1 MKSTT
6 KIAALALA
14 ALSFAAASV
23 VLAHPG
29 MGQGQGMG
37 MGMHQG
43 AGPGMQQGMQHG
55 MGPGMQGGGH
65 HGMKGG
71 MGGGMH
77 GGMHGGSHGPE
88 TAAAT
93 ATRLADVKAA
103 LKITPAQEAAWGAYT
118 TVLQAQATARDTLRT
133 EMQAK
138 MHDPKTTQAER
149 TAQRDTMGKL
159 HDQHLADR
167 SAALT
172 ALQAVLTPEQR
183 AVADQQLTA
192 THGHRMAARGP
203 AK

>member
-6 KIAALALA
+6 KIAAVALA
-14 ALSFAAASV
+14 ALSFAAANV

-29 MGQGQGMG
+29 MGQGMGMG
-37 MGMHQG
+37 MGMQQGMHQG
-43 AGPGMQQGMQHG
+43 AGPGMQHG
-55 MGPGMQGGGH
+55 MGPGMQAGGH
-65 HGMKGG
+65 RGMKGG
-71 MGGGMH
+71 MQ
-77 GGMHGGSHGPE
+77 GPE

-93 ATRLADVKAA
+93 ATRLAGVKDA

-118 TVLQAQATARDTLRT
+118 AVLQAQATARDTLRAD
-133 EMQAK
+133 MQAK

-149 TAQRDTMGKL
+149 TAQRDNMGKL
-159 HDQHLADR
+159 RDQHLAER
-167 SAALT
+167 TAALT

-192 THGHRMAARGP
+192 TRGHRMAARG